1 MLGSFLL
8 LKHPKPVLTHFVFD
22 IPSAYCSSS
31 RYLHGSLPHLFFISR
46 LYLNIPSK
54 LWPFCTLDRCICV
67 HSLSLVFSILLPAS
81 VFTSPSIINCIF
93 YLIHCLCLLQKLC
106 FLKLGGF
113 VWFLSTFLVLR
124 TLLGM
129 IQLSEEEKEEEMER
143 GKIIHYITVMRSFI
157 RMRLICINDMEI
169 FPKYIIKRNQVSERH
184 A

>member
-1 MLGSFLL
+1 MNSEFTVGHAYV
-8 LKHPKPVLTHFVFD
+8 KKP
-22 IPSAYCSSS
+22 PY
-31 RYLHGSLPHLFFISR
+31 
-46 LYLNIPSK
+46 N
-54 LWPFCTLDRCICV
+54 
-67 HSLSLVFSILLPAS
+67 
-81 VFTSPSIINCIF
+81 
-93 YLIHCLCLLQKLC
+93 
-106 FLKLGGF
+106 FLKSGGF

-157 RMRLICINDMEI
+157 RMRLIYINDMEI